1 MNIDTCIKEWI
12 LDKLNEYEGNIDC
25 DLAYNLWE
33 RENCDGSITYSN
45 YEAQK
50 WIGEYFS
57 DLGDYVEDY
66 YTVTGTWPVNP
77 FQAPEAFMVIMVIYI
92 TDIILNNY
100 EFTTK
105 EELIEAIKEDL
116 A

>member
-12 LDKLNEYEGNIDC
+12 LDKLNEYEGEIDC

-33 RENCDGSITYSN
+33 KENCDGSITYST
-45 YEAQK
+45 YKAQK
-50 WIGEYFS
+50 WIGKYFS

-66 YTVTGTWPVNP
+66 EQEFGTCPVNP

-92 TDIILNNY
+92 TGKILY
-100 EFTTK
+100 KYDVETK

-116 A
+116 G